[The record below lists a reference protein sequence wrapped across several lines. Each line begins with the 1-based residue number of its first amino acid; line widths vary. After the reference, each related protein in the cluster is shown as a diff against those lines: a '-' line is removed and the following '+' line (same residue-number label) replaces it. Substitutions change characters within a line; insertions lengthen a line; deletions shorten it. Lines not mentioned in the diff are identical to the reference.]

1 MFNQRCKYILAPNI
15 QRIVALSISNNM
27 PIDHFL
33 NMLPLN
39 TSFHRLE
46 SLTLNKVNMTTL
58 VSLLPDLALL
68 PRLFS
73 LSIMLNDYMIDEK
86 LILRLSVLKYE
97 KFLFGIYDQSLRLPI
112 AVNKHDQCFTMRHLT
127 INGSY
132 RFD

>member
-1 MFNQRCKYILAPNI
+1 M
-15 QRIVALSISNNM
+15 S
-27 PIDHFL
+27 IDHFL

-46 SLTLNKVNMTTL
+46 SLTLNKIKMTTL

-86 LILRLSVLKYE
+86 LIYQLILRLSVLKYG

-132 RFD
+132 RFN

>member
-1 MFNQRCKYILAPNI
+1 
-15 QRIVALSISNNM
+15 
-27 PIDHFL
+27 
-33 NMLPLN
+33 
-39 TSFHRLE
+39 
-46 SLTLNKVNMTTL
+46 MTTL